1 MNQYFDAPRGVARLL
16 RVKCKLCNAKVE
28 TWTTNNP
35 QPILPNFEDRVC
47 KECNSYVTATR
58 FVLSRIYSQ
67 FDASIQSGL
76 YEGLAT
82 MLQMSANLRSLDR
95 MHLNRSEEE

>member
-1 MNQYFDAPRGVARLL
+1 MIE
-16 RVKCKLCNAKVE
+16 CKLCDAKVE

-47 KECNSYVTATR
+47 KDCNSYVTATR
-58 FVLSRIYSQ
+58 FILSRIYSQ
-67 FDASIQSGL
+67 YDASIQSVF

-82 MLQMSANLRSLDR
+82 MLRMSANLRSLER
-95 MHLNRSEEE
+95 SHLNRSEEE